1 MTASLHWPPGTTQ
14 HCSSARWLR
23 GRRICLQCGRPG
35 SSPWVRKVPWR
46 REGLLIPAFSPRKP
60 HGQRSLA
67 GYSPCDCEESDTA
80 TNKACSNRKQIFKKK
95 LYQGPSSCSWSSL
108 SFCMLDSSS
117 LHLSRKD
124 NSQERQPDPLGLQLR
139 TGRQAV

>member
-1 MTASLHWPPGTTQ
+1 MDRGAWRATVHAIVKSQTQ
-14 HCSSARWLR
+14 QLTKHAP
-23 GRRICLQCGRPG
+23 I
-35 SSPWVRKVPWR
+35 
-46 REGLLIPAFSPRKP
+46 E
-60 HGQRSLA
+60 
-67 GYSPCDCEESDTA
+67 
-80 TNKACSNRKQIFKKK
+80 NKFLKKK